1 MLYVTDMLP
10 VKGVLPFNMNGNIV
24 TVLPANG
31 QLVQAPTTSPDSMKT
46 PMVFNLPLPANVI
59 KFPTSTTCAN
69 STMIPTSVPATQ
81 IFAIC
86 VPTSSNL
93 IQPYILPGQ
102 QQQVVTR
109 PASMPPALQLIE
121 EVNSPVSSPEQPQ
134 KLSSPSVIVSNPSYV
149 CKAESPSSSTAASPT
164 MHPSEETL
172 EKWHHIVVSE
182 AKDLEEFA
190 KSFKARR
197 IELGYTQE
205 MVANEITNRMGYS
218 CQQAVICY
226 FEKMQ
231 MSTVRMHRLKALL
244 EKWLQ
249 EAKPAGNNIP
259 SLCRPRKRRS
269 SAELFPLD
277 EEAYP
282 FSEEEKG
289 KVRLDVINLV
299 KRFRTKR
306 KQLGISQQR
315 AAEELQAMHGRSFS
329 QAFISLFET
338 LQMSLTEASQFK
350 HYFEEWINSVD
361 SIISQN
367 TGDQAGSPTNG
378 ATYNLTPSRKK
389 IRIDPKKKATLEVI
403 FNKHPNPKP
412 LERREIAES
421 LELPTN
427 TVQNWF
433 AFRRH
438 KEKQQNSVFLNDDQE
453 IVTC

>member
-1 MLYVTDMLP
+1 MLP
-10 VKGVLPFNMNGNIV
+10 INGVPFKVNGNVV
-24 TVLPANG
+24 TVFSPTASSNT
-31 QLVQAPTTSPDSMKT
+31 QLVPHRAAITSPTGSSR
-46 PMVFNLPLPANVI
+46 PPVLLPLSTNVI
-59 KFPTSTTCAN
+59 KFPGIDSNGVA
-69 STMIPTSVPATQ
+69 SAVPTQ

-93 IQPYILPGQ
+93 IQPYILQ
-102 QQQVVTR
+102 QPQQFALSKVTNT
-109 PASMPPALQLIE
+109 PPQLQLIE
-121 EVNSPVSSPEQPQ
+121 DDQAASPEP
-134 KLSSPSVIVSNPSYV
+134 KRLNSPSVIVSNPNYP
-149 CKAESPSSSTAASPT
+149 CKVESTSSSTPTSPSVLP
-164 MHPSEETL
+164 MNSNEETM

-205 MVANEITNRMGYS
+205 MVANEITNKMGYS

-231 MSTVRMHRLKALL
+231 MSTVRMHRLKSLL

-249 EAKPAGNNIP
+249 EAKPAANNIP

-277 EEAYP
+277 DEAYP

-361 SIISQN
+361 TLLGN
-367 TGDQAGSPTNG
+367 NADSPDIANQYG
-378 ATYNLTPSRKK
+378 LTPSRKK

-438 KEKQQNSVFLNDDQE
+438 KEKQQNSVFVPQE
-453 IVTC
+453 TEIAAC

>member
-1 MLYVTDMLP
+1 MSPLAVDGTAKMLP
-10 VKGVLPFNMNGNIV
+10 INGVPFKMNGNVI
-24 TVLPANG
+24 TVFSPTSSNT
-31 QLVQAPTTSPDSMKT
+31 QLVPHQGITSLTDSKG
-46 PMVFNLPLPANVI
+46 PPVLLPLSGSVI
-59 KFPTSTTCAN
+59 KFPNFDSNMPA
-69 STMIPTSVPATQ
+69 SVPTQ

-93 IQPYILPGQ
+93 MQPYILQ
-102 QQQVVTR
+102 QQQQQ
-109 PASMPPALQLIE
+109 PQLIRR
-121 EVNSPVSSPEQPQ
+121 VSNIAAPQIELIEDHQTTSPEP
-134 KLSSPSVIVSNPSYV
+134 KMLNSPSVIVSNPNYSG
-149 CKAESPSSSTAASPT
+149 CKIESPSSSTATSPVL
-164 MHPSEETL
+164 PPNGSEEAL

-205 MVANEITNRMGYS
+205 MVANEITNKMGYS

-231 MSTVRMHRLKALL
+231 MSTVRMHRLKSLL

-249 EAKPAGNNIP
+249 EAKPAANNIP

-277 EEAYP
+277 DETYP

-338 LQMSLTEASQFK
+338 LQMSLSEASQFK

-361 SIISQN
+361 TLI
-367 TGDQAGSPTNG
+367 GSNPDGSDNQYG
-378 ATYNLTPSRKK
+378 LTPSRKK

-438 KEKQQNSVFLNDDQE
+438 KEKQQSSVFVPLQDNE
-453 IVTC
+453 IAAC

>member
-1 MLYVTDMLP
+1 
-10 VKGVLPFNMNGNIV
+10 MNGNVI
-24 TVLPANG
+24 TVFS
-31 QLVQAPTTSPDSMKT
+31 PTTSNTQLVPQQPITSPADTKR
-46 PMVFNLPLPANVI
+46 PPVLLPLSGSVI
-59 KFPTSTTCAN
+59 KFPSFDSGVVPA
-69 STMIPTSVPATQ
+69 SVPTQ

-93 IQPYILPGQ
+93 IQPYILQ
-102 QQQVVTR
+102 QPQQLVHRVTNL
-109 PASMPPALQLIE
+109 PPQLELIE
-121 EVNSPVSSPEQPQ
+121 DNQTTSPEPK
-134 KLSSPSVIVSNPSYV
+134 KLNSPSVIVSNPKYS
-149 CKAESPSSSTAASPT
+149 CKIESTSSSTATSPVL
-164 MHPSEETL
+164 PPNGSDETL
-172 EKWHHIVVSE
+172 EKWHHIVVTE

-205 MVANEITNRMGYS
+205 MVANEITNKMGYS

-231 MSTVRMHRLKALL
+231 MSTVRMHRLKSLL

-249 EAKPAGNNIP
+249 EAKPAANNIP

-277 EEAYP
+277 DETYP

-361 SIISQN
+361 TLIENNLDSSDNQY
-367 TGDQAGSPTNG
+367 S
-378 ATYNLTPSRKK
+378 LTPSRKK

-403 FNKHPNPKP
+403 FTKHPNPKP

-438 KEKQQNSVFLNDDQE
+438 KEKQQSSVFVPQDTE
-453 IVTC
+453 IAAC

>member
-1 MLYVTDMLP
+1 MLP
-10 VKGVLPFNMNGNIV
+10 VNGVPFKMNGNVI
-24 TVLPANG
+24 TVFSPTSSNT
-31 QLVQAPTTSPDSMKT
+31 QLIPQVLTSPLANDPKR
-46 PMVFNLPLPANVI
+46 PPVLLPLSSNVI
-59 KFPTSTTCAN
+59 KFPN
-69 STMIPTSVPATQ
+69 FDGNVIPASVPTQ

-93 IQPYILPGQ
+93 MQPYILQ
-102 QQQVVTR
+102 QQQ
-109 PASMPPALQLIE
+109 PQQLIRRVPPQLE
-121 EVNSPVSSPEQPQ
+121 LIEDNQAISPEPK
-134 KLSSPSVIVSNPSYV
+134 KLNSPSVIVSNPNYS
-149 CKAESPSSSTAASPT
+149 CKVESTSSSIAASPIL
-164 MHPSEETL
+164 PPNSNEETL

-205 MVANEITNRMGYS
+205 MVANDITNKMGYS

-231 MSTVRMHRLKALL
+231 MSTVRMHRLKSLL

-249 EAKPAGNNIP
+249 EAKPAANNIP

-277 EEAYP
+277 DETYP

-361 SIISQN
+361 AIIGGN
-367 TGDQAGSPTNG
+367 NGDNG
-378 ATYNLTPSRKK
+378 CENSNQYSLTPSRKK

-403 FNKHPNPKP
+403 FTKHPNPKP

-438 KEKQQNSVFLNDDQE
+438 KEKQQSSVFIPQDSENSSVFIPQDSE
-453 IVTC
+453 IAAC

>member
-1 MLYVTDMLP
+1 MLP
-10 VKGVLPFNMNGNIV
+10 VNGVPFKMNGNVI
-24 TVLPANG
+24 TVFSPTSSNT
-31 QLVQAPTTSPDSMKT
+31 QLISQQALTSPMATDPKR
-46 PMVFNLPLPANVI
+46 PPVLLPLSGNMI
-59 KFPTSTTCAN
+59 KFPNFDGNVVPA
-69 STMIPTSVPATQ
+69 SVPTQ

-93 IQPYILPGQ
+93 MQPYILQ
-102 QQQVVTR
+102 QPQ
-109 PASMPPALQLIE
+109 QLIRRVVPPQLE
-121 EVNSPVSSPEQPQ
+121 LIEDNQATSPEPK
-134 KLSSPSVIVSNPSYV
+134 KLNSPSVIVSNPKYS
-149 CKAESPSSSTAASPT
+149 CKVESTSSSTAASPIL
-164 MHPSEETL
+164 PPNSSEETL

-205 MVANEITNRMGYS
+205 MVANDITNKMGYS

-231 MSTVRMHRLKALL
+231 MSTVRMHRLKSLL

-249 EAKPAGNNIP
+249 EAKPAANNIP

-277 EEAYP
+277 DETYP

-361 SIISQN
+361 AIIGNSA
-367 TGDQAGSPTNG
+367 DNG
-378 ATYNLTPSRKK
+378 CENSNQYSLTPSRKK

-421 LELPTN
+421 LELPIN

-438 KEKQQNSVFLNDDQE
+438 KEKQQSSVFIPQDSE
-453 IVTC
+453 IAAC

>member
-1 MLYVTDMLP
+1 MLP
-10 VKGVLPFNMNGNIV
+10 VNGVPFKMNGNVV
-24 TVLPANG
+24 TVFSPVSSNG
-31 QLVQAPTTSPDSMKT
+31 QMIPHQAITSPTNSSR
-46 PMVFNLPLPANVI
+46 PPVLLPLSTNVI
-59 KFPTSTTCAN
+59 KFPSFDGN
-69 STMIPTSVPATQ
+69 VIPASVPTQ

-93 IQPYILPGQ
+93 VQPYILQ
-102 QQQVVTR
+102 QQQ
-109 PASMPPALQLIE
+109 PPLVNRMAPQLELIE
-121 EVNSPVSSPEQPQ
+121 DDQPTSPEPK
-134 KLSSPSVIVSNPSYV
+134 KLSSPSVIVSNPKYS
-149 CKAESPSSSTAASPT
+149 CKVESTSSSTTTSPVLPANT
-164 MHPSEETL
+164 SEETL

-205 MVANEITNRMGYS
+205 MVANEITNKMGYS

-231 MSTVRMHRLKALL
+231 MSTVRMHRLKSLL

-249 EAKPAGNNIP
+249 EAKPAANNIP

-277 EEAYP
+277 DEAYP

-361 SIISQN
+361 TLLGNNADNSE
-367 TGDQAGSPTNG
+367 NG
-378 ATYNLTPSRKK
+378 NQYSLTPSRKK

-438 KEKQQNSVFLNDDQE
+438 KEKQQSSVFMCQDEKQQNSVFVCQDNE
-453 IVTC
+453 IAAC

>member
-1 MLYVTDMLP
+1 MLP
-10 VKGVLPFNMNGNIV
+10 INGIPFKMNGNVI
-24 TVLPANG
+24 TVFSPTSANT
-31 QLVQAPTTSPDSMKT
+31 QLVPHQPITSLADSKR
-46 PMVFNLPLPANVI
+46 PPVLLPLSGSVI
-59 KFPTSTTCAN
+59 KFPSFDSSAV
-69 STMIPTSVPATQ
+69 PASVPTQ

-93 IQPYILPGQ
+93 IQPYILQ
-102 QQQVVTR
+102 QQQPQQLVR
-109 PASMPPALQLIE
+109 RIPPQLELIE
-121 EVNSPVSSPEQPQ
+121 DNQTTSPEPK
-134 KLSSPSVIVSNPSYV
+134 KLNSPSVIVSNPNYN
-149 CKAESPSSSTAASPT
+149 CKVESASSSTATSPILA
-164 MHPSEETL
+164 PNGNEETL

-205 MVANEITNRMGYS
+205 MVANEITNKMGYS

-231 MSTVRMHRLKALL
+231 MSTVRMHRLKTLL

-249 EAKPAGNNIP
+249 EAKPAANNIP

-277 EEAYP
+277 DETYP

-361 SIISQN
+361 TLIGNNPDNADNQYS
-367 TGDQAGSPTNG
+367 
-378 ATYNLTPSRKK
+378 LTPSRKK

-438 KEKQQNSVFLNDDQE
+438 KEKQQSSVFIPQDSE
-453 IVTC
+453 IVAC

>member
-1 MLYVTDMLP
+1 MLP

-24 TVLPANG
+24 TVLPAAANG
-31 QLVQAPTTSPDSMKT
+31 QLVPQQSSTTSPDSMRT
-46 PMVFNLPLPANVI
+46 PMVFNLPLSANVI
-59 KFPTSTTCAN
+59 KFPMSTTCAD
-69 STMIPTSVPATQ
+69 SKMIPASVPTQ

-93 IQPYILPGQ
+93 IQPYVLPQ
-102 QQQVVTR
+102 QQPQVVTR
-109 PASMPPALQLIE
+109 PSLPPALQLIE
-121 EVNSPVSSPEQPQ
+121 EVNSPVSSPEPK
-134 KLSSPSVIVSNPSYV
+134 KLNSPSVIVSNPSYV
-149 CKAESPSSSTAASPT
+149 CKAESTTSSTATSPVT
-164 MHPSEETL
+164 PPNEETL

-190 KSFKARR
+190 KSFKAKR

-205 MVANEITNRMGYS
+205 MVANEITNKMGYS

-231 MSTVRMHRLKALL
+231 MSTVRMHRLKSLL

-277 EEAYP
+277 EETYP

-361 SIISQN
+361 KMISAGGNN
-367 TGDQAGSPTNG
+367 TTGSPTNG

-438 KEKQQNSVFLNDDQE
+438 KEKQQNSVFLPDDQE
-453 IVTC
+453 IIAC

>member
-1 MLYVTDMLP
+1 MLP
-10 VKGVLPFNMNGNIV
+10 VNGVPLKLNGGVITVFSPTSSTQLLP
-24 TVLPANG
+24 
-31 QLVQAPTTSPDSMKT
+31 QQPTITSPVTTDPKR
-46 PMVFNLPLPANVI
+46 PPVLLPLCSNMI
-59 KFPTSTTCAN
+59 KFPGFDGSPITAA
-69 STMIPTSVPATQ
+69 PTQ

-93 IQPYILPGQ
+93 MQPYILQ
-102 QQQVVTR
+102 QQPQQIIHRT
-109 PASMPPALQLIE
+109 SNPPAQLELIE
-121 EVNSPVSSPEQPQ
+121 DDQATSPDP
-134 KLSSPSVIVSNPSYV
+134 KTLSSPSVIVSNPKYS
-149 CKAESPSSSTAASPT
+149 CKVESTSSSIADSPSSN
-164 MHPSEETL
+164 EETL
-172 EKWHHIVVSE
+172 DKWHHIVVSE

-205 MVANEITNRMGYS
+205 MVANDITNKMGYS

-231 MSTVRMHRLKALL
+231 MSTVRMHRLKSLL

-249 EAKPAGNNIP
+249 EAKPAANNIP

-277 EEAYP
+277 DDTYP

-361 SIISQN
+361 
-367 TGDQAGSPTNG
+367 TLLGNG
-378 ATYNLTPSRKK
+378 ENSENGNQYSLTPSRKK

-403 FNKHPNPKP
+403 FTKHPNPKP

-438 KEKQQNSVFLNDDQE
+438 KEKQHSSVFVPQDSE
-453 IVTC
+453 IAAC

>member
-1 MLYVTDMLP
+1 MLP
-10 VKGVLPFNMNGNIV
+10 VNGLPFKMNGNMI
-24 TVLPANG
+24 TVFSPTSSNA
-31 QLVQAPTTSPDSMKT
+31 QLVPQQLVTSPVTADHKR
-46 PMVFNLPLPANVI
+46 PPVLLPLSGNVI
-59 KFPTSTTCAN
+59 KFPSFDAN
-69 STMIPTSVPATQ
+69 VIPASVPTQ

-93 IQPYILPGQ
+93 IQPYIVQ
-102 QQQVVTR
+102 QQQ
-109 PASMPPALQLIE
+109 PQQLIRKVTNIPPQLE
-121 EVNSPVSSPEQPQ
+121 LIEDNQATSPEPK
-134 KLSSPSVIVSNPSYV
+134 KLNSPSVIVSNPNYS
-149 CKAESPSSSTAASPT
+149 CKVESTSSSIAASPIL
-164 MHPSEETL
+164 PPNSNEETL

-205 MVANEITNRMGYS
+205 MVANEITNKMGYS

-231 MSTVRMHRLKALL
+231 MSTVRMHRLKSLL

-249 EAKPAGNNIP
+249 EAKPAANNIP

-277 EEAYP
+277 DEAYP

-289 KVRLDVINLV
+289 RVRLDVINLV

-361 SIISQN
+361 SLIGN
-367 TGDQAGSPTNG
+367 NGDDPENG
-378 ATYNLTPSRKK
+378 NQYSLTPSRKK

-438 KEKQQNSVFLNDDQE
+438 KEKQQSSVFVPQDSE
-453 IVTC
+453 IAAC

>member
-1 MLYVTDMLP
+1 MLP
-10 VKGVLPFNMNGNIV
+10 VNGLPFKMNGNVI
-24 TVLPANG
+24 TVFSPTSSNA
-31 QLVQAPTTSPDSMKT
+31 QLVPHQSITDSNKR
-46 PMVFNLPLPANVI
+46 PPILLPLPGNVI
-59 KFPTSTTCAN
+59 KFPSFDHSNVITPSA
-69 STMIPTSVPATQ
+69 VPTQ

-86 VPTSSNL
+86 VPTSSNV
-93 IQPYILPGQ
+93 IQPFIVQ
-102 QQQVVTR
+102 Q
-109 PASMPPALQLIE
+109 PPVQQLIHKVTTPPQLE
-121 EVNSPVSSPEQPQ
+121 LLEDNQSTSPDPKQ
-134 KLSSPSVIVSNPSYV
+134 LNSPSVIVSNPKYS
-149 CKAESPSSSTAASPT
+149 CKVESAGSSAAASPIL
-164 MHPSEETL
+164 PPNASEETL

-205 MVANEITNRMGYS
+205 MVANEITNKMGYS

-231 MSTVRMHRLKALL
+231 MSTVRMHRLKSLL
-244 EKWLQ
+244 EKWLH
-249 EAKPAGNNIP
+249 EAKPAANNIP

-277 EEAYP
+277 DETYP

-361 SIISQN
+361 TLI
-367 TGDQAGSPTNG
+367 GSNPDSSDNQ
-378 ATYNLTPSRKK
+378 YSLTPSRKK

-438 KEKQQNSVFLNDDQE
+438 KEKQQSSVFVPQDNE
-453 IVTC
+453 IVAC